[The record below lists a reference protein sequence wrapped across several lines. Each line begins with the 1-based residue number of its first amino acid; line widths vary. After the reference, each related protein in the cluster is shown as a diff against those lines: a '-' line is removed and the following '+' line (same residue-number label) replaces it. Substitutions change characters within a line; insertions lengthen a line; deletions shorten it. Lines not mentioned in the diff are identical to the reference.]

1 MFAMTA
7 NGYLYHQYDSGSIAA
22 EITNRNP
29 QIAVVDYQLDSRG
42 LEFYTRGHYYKIDK
56 LNEAPALDEYYLVLP
71 DKLWQEQPLAQGKI
85 VGQVK
90 GNVDAKIIPHLA
102 NPRELSD
109 NLNLYDIVLV
119 TR

>member
-1 MFAMTA
+1 
-7 NGYLYHQYDSGSIAA
+7 
-22 EITNRNP
+22 
-29 QIAVVDYQLDSRG
+29 
-42 LEFYTRGHYYKIDK
+42 
-56 LNEAPALDEYYLVLP
+56 VLP